1 MAIVNTFEAW
11 HQMKEDKARR
21 EAARKKR
28 EKVVRMQ
35 LTALAVGSV
44 IATGALVYHVYA
56 APNVKTVYATISN
69 NTALFEG
76 GSVTDD
82 TLRKYAN
89 GSSVLV
95 TVEQTR
101 SGATLKGSS
110 ELY

>member
-35 LTALAVGSV
+35 ITALAVGAV
-44 IATGALVYHVYA
+44 VATGALAYNAYA
-56 APNVKTVYATISN
+56 ASNVKTVYATVCG
-69 NTALFEG
+69 NTAMFQG
-76 GSVTDD
+76 GTVTDNS
-82 TLRKYAN
+82 LRKYAN

-95 TVEQTR
+95 TVEETR
-101 SGATLKGSS
+101 SGAILKGSS